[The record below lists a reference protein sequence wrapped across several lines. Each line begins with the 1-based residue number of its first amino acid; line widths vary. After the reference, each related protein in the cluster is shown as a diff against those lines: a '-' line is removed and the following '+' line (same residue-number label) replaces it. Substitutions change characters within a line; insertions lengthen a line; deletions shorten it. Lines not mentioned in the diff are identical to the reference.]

1 MIKFSG
7 NGIEFTVN
15 GITTT
20 IAEAE
25 IEDGKSVYY
34 FTFTLDGVKYSG
46 EYGTYGDKIMIMI
59 YTDNSD
65 IPSGTKQLS
74 PIS

>member
-46 EYGTYGDKIMIMI
+46 EYGTYGDMIMIMI
-59 YTDNSD
+59 YTNNSD